1 MEEDHGKEKEMV
13 TGDVI
18 ISKAIKKDAGS
29 SKTSTEV
36 QKPAGSNIKA
46 EVETSKLKS
55 RKRHAGAETA
65 STASKRSR
73 QTVEIN
79 TEDDEEEEAI
89 PFERKRKQPAVSTS
103 HEDTPNVG
111 QHDSLADPEVRD
123 TEDKSKEDTP
133 QEHNQQSPQE
143 VPNEDKTDAD
153 KVEPGNSNGGPKD
166 GEGPNMG
173 ADGDSTK
180 LRLVVQI

>member
-1 MEEDHGKEKEMV
+1 MPSLTKKAGAS
-13 TGDVI
+13 GRG
-18 ISKAIKKDAGS
+18 KAIKKDTGS

-36 QKPAGSNIKA
+36 QKTVGSNIKA

-103 HEDTPNVG
+103 HEDYPTEV
-111 QHDSLADPEVRD
+111 QKLADEALSLLK
-123 TEDKSKEDTP
+123 EKLKSGESEASKSTP
-133 QEHNQQSPQE
+133 
-143 VPNEDKTDAD
+143 
-153 KVEPGNSNGGPKD
+153 
-166 GEGPNMG
+166 
-173 ADGDSTK
+173 
-180 LRLVVQI
+180 